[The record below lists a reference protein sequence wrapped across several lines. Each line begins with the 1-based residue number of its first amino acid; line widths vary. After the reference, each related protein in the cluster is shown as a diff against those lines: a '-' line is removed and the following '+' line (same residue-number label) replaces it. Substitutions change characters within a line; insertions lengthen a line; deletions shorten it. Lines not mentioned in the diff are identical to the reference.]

1 MQFRSRVKKSSSKHA
16 GLFSLF
22 SEINTDQPLPLFHN
36 KLLLNIKN
44 YEDENKMLVKQA
56 ALCKHEY
63 ETLSAKRLELM
74 SEHKIQKIQIK
85 PFFKFLEKFINQ
97 NVNKRPIQRK
107 QQRKFIPRRRLFF
120 STERF
125 FDRKMKHSRN
135 SSKAI
140 QFKVKRQRHSK
151 LLRRR
156 RKPLRP
162 RSDLIKVSQLLF
174 RSSNK
179 SIRKR
184 KRNSCVY
191 SCKRKSK
198 TGVNNKRTQFKAFK

>member
-36 KLLLNIKN
+36 KLLLIIKN

-85 PFFKFLEKFINQ
+85 GLRNELEVLRRNTTGKNHPFFNFDN
-97 NVNKRPIQRK
+97 NYRNAT
-107 QQRKFIPRRRLFF
+107 PR
-120 STERF
+120 
-125 FDRKMKHSRN
+125 SRSIR
-135 SSKAI
+135 SSKRKI
-140 QFKVKRQRHSK
+140 NIPVKK
-151 LLRRR
+151 
-156 RKPLRP
+156 
-162 RSDLIKVSQLLF
+162 
-174 RSSNK
+174 K
-179 SIRKR
+179 SIL
-184 KRNSCVY
+184 
-191 SCKRKSK
+191 
-198 TGVNNKRTQFKAFK
+198 F